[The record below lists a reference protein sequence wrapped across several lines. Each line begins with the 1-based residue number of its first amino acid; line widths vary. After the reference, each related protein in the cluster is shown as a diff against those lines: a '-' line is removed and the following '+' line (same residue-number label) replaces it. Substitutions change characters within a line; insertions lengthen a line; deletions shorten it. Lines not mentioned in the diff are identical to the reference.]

1 MSHKLLDIESKLP
14 ESIKTPDDLY
24 WRIKGVLEGEIIRT
38 IQDPL
43 H

>member
-1 MSHKLLDIESKLP
+1 MSHKLLDIELP
-14 ESIKTPDDLY
+14 ESIKTPEDLY
-24 WRIKGVLEGEIIRT
+24 WRIKGVLEGEIIYT